1 MAWRCTRRSP
11 PNYFVMTSYH
21 WNAGKTNLCKQCKY
35 SVCLTLIHL
44 YYVSRIHGH
53 IMISKEIV
61 SIFLVQVKKR
71 CCTIVH
77 VQWHWKWSNSNVT
90 FVNERQ
96 QITWRHAH
104 NVVSLRVLYKFV
116 NFISTIV
123 ICLKSGSI
131 KMLDKLITFIVC
143 WYKTLYLVLP
153 VAWTIRIT
161 TPHFRD
167 VVILVHTI
175 GSNRYKVLYQHTMYI
190 MGIYRTLCKF
200 SFELYSGPPDS
211 LPMFPLVL
219 H

>member
-71 CCTIVH
+71 CCMIVH

-104 NVVSLRVLYKFV
+104 NVVFLRVLYKFA

-123 ICLKSGSI
+123 ICLKSASI

-153 VAWTIRIT
+153 VALTIRIT

-167 VVILVHTI
+167 
-175 GSNRYKVLYQHTMYI
+175 S
-190 MGIYRTLCKF
+190 
-200 SFELYSGPPDS
+200 
-211 LPMFPLVL
+211 
-219 H
+219 